1 MQNSAL
7 YYNIGPSELRCRSPD
22 TAKNADWFT
31 LFMSVKKLENLLNS
45 GASGNLEKLIQTAQ
59 DMDSLTSALRSALVR
74 EMGENLLAA
83 NVRDDGALVL
93 ICSSSAWASRI
104 RFESDALL
112 GAAKSAGFEADS
124 VRVMVTQG

>member
-7 YYNIGPSELRCRSPD
+7 YYNIGPPELRCRSPD
-22 TAKNADWFT
+22 SAKKANWFT
-31 LFMSVKKLENLLNS
+31 LSMPVKKLENLLNS
-45 GASGNLEKLIQTAQ
+45 GASGSLEKLIQTAQ
-59 DMDSLTSALRSALVR
+59 DMDSLTSALRSALAP
-74 EMGENLLAA
+74 EMSDNLLAA
-83 NVRDDGALVL
+83 NVREEGALIL

-112 GAAKSAGFEADS
+112 EAARSAGFDADT

>member
-1 MQNSAL
+1 
-7 YYNIGPSELRCRSPD
+7 
-22 TAKNADWFT
+22 
-31 LFMSVKKLENLLNS
+31 
-45 GASGNLEKLIQTAQ
+45 
-59 DMDSLTSALRSALVR
+59 MDSLTSALRSALAL
-74 EMGENLLAA
+74 ETGENLLAA